1 MDNKEFNVLKLDML
15 FKIFGIRVTDHEENT
30 IVYDPPRTF
39 GCYAFSQYRKDI
51 EITILKKREEW
62 FHPTPYD
69 MNEIFEEVVH
79 ILENVDNHDM
89 FYISS
94 ERWATLDNRRAFAR
108 TLERRANEFL
118 KECRY
123 LPDFGKFTIEEYS
136 GEFDCAHRIRIC
148 MKNDRALQYTMNNKE
163 LGQGYYGRLV
173 FVLLR
178 LFEDALKVQEEIDKE
193 KQEKGEKNIEKEEK
207 DRLLMIRILNPT
219 HYSNMFGLVGRIVF
233 EVLPNINLDDKAC
246 VTSKTLLNSLINTIQ
261 SNELVPDID
270 IMALE
275 RNINTEF
282 KRYYNRFKSCWI
294 ETNSFTGNYL
304 LNVRFQGLSFNR
316 SIDSDLLYSQII
328 YILEE
333 LVFRANEM
341 EATAEMKAK
350 IQLDSNACVVMHRGK
365 GYGKSLAQL
374 KMIDDLLKNGVS
386 KIQIAPGKKLE
397 NLHNDML
404 DTLRYLYDSSFM
416 KDCTTAMAQ
425 YCKADADAIMRFYLA
440 MKENNKQV
448 VLEQLEEMDDPLVP
462 MKQFESLITGSPNGE
477 AEILIDVNKEDKTM
491 MIPVIRRP
499 QIKKVIFSDP
509 ATIVFWEDGTKTVVK
524 CEEGEK
530 FDPEKGVAIALA
542 KKVLY
547 SKDYSRLISSSET
560 VKKIAAKKKA
570 EDKKKA
576 PAKKK
581 PMPKLPVNANV
592 TKTST
597 VKKTTKRTK

>member
-1 MDNKEFNVLKLDML
+1 MNNKEFNVLKLDML
-15 FKIFGIRVTDHEENT
+15 FKIFGIRVTDHEENI
-30 IVYDPPRTF
+30 IVNDPSLTF

-79 ILENVDNHDM
+79 ILEDVDNHDM

-123 LPDFGKFTIEEYS
+123 LPDFSKFTIEEYS
-136 GEFDCAHRIRIC
+136 GEFDCAHRIIIC
-148 MKNDRALQYTMNNKE
+148 MKNDIALSYSMNNKE

-173 FVLLR
+173 FILLH

-193 KQEKGEKNIEKEEK
+193 RQMAHIKINSI
-207 DRLLMIRILNPT
+207 
-219 HYSNMFGLVGRIVF
+219 YGLGAD
-233 EVLPNINLDDKAC
+233 LDGD
-246 VTSKTLLNSLINTIQ
+246 
-261 SNELVPDID
+261 
-270 IMALE
+270 AL
-275 RNINTEF
+275 
-282 KRYYNRFKSCWI
+282 
-294 ETNSFTGNYL
+294 
-304 LNVRFQGLSFNR
+304 
-316 SIDSDLLYSQII
+316 
-328 YILEE
+328 
-333 LVFRANEM
+333 
-341 EATAEMKAK
+341 
-350 IQLDSNACVVMHRGK
+350 VVMHRGR
-365 GYGKSLAQL
+365 GYGKSLGQIMAINEL
-374 KMIDDLLKNGVS
+374 CKNGIS
-386 KIQIAPGKKLE
+386 KIQIVPGKKLE

-425 YCKADADAIMRFYLA
+425 YCKADADATMRAYLA

-462 MKQFESLITGSPNGE
+462 MKQFESLVTGSPNGE

-491 MIPVIRRP
+491 MIPIIRRP
-499 QIKKVIFSDP
+499 QIKKVIFNDP
-509 ATIVFWEDGTKTVVK
+509 ATIVFWEDGSKTVVK
-524 CEEGEK
+524 CEKGEK

-547 SKDYSRLISSSET
+547 SKDYSRIIASSED

-581 PMPKLPVNANV
+581 PMPKLPVNANI

-597 VKKTTKRTK
+597 VKKTTRKGDK